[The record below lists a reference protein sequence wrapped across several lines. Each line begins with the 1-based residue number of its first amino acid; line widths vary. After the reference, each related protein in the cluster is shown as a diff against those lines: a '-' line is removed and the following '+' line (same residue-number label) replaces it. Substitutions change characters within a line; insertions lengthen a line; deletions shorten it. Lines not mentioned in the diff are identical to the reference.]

1 MGEQLLCSSR
11 AAVLLY
17 DEVQRQWQ
25 PVGGSPPGP
34 SCVQLL
40 LHPQT
45 RSLRLLGRRLQPE
58 PQVVLDCALG
68 RGLRYSQTTPQ
79 FHQWRQGRRVWGLSF
94 AAPPEAARFAGAVLR
109 ALRALD
115 TGEGPGGVRW
125 GPGGVPGGPQTPQP
139 TPGSPPAPPP
149 HRIAAALARPR
160 RF

>member
-1 MGEQLLCSSR
+1 GATGDEQLLCSSR

-25 PVGGSPPGP
+25 PVGGSPPGHTGG
-34 SCVQLL
+34 LGG
-40 LHPQT
+40 T
-45 RSLRLLGRRLQPE
+45 RGSELGP

-109 ALRALD
+109 ALVVMDESERRGTA
-115 TGEGPGGVRW
+115 TGGG
-125 GPGGVPGGPQTPQP
+125 GG
-139 TPGSPPAPPP
+139 GSTLTPPP
-149 HRIAAALARPR
+149 K
-160 RF
+160 

>member
-1 MGEQLLCSSR
+1 GATGDEQLLCSSR

-25 PVGGSPPGP
+25 PPQVG
-34 SCVQLL
+34 
-40 LHPQT
+40 T
-45 RSLRLLGRRLQPE
+45 RASKP

-109 ALRALD
+109 ALR
-115 TGEGPGGVRW
+115 GGDGRVGAARDGHRW
-125 GPGGVPGGPQTPQP
+125 GGWGFNPD
-139 TPGSPPAPPP
+139 PPP
-149 HRIAAALARPR
+149 K
-160 RF
+160 